1 MFKYT
6 TFVNFFLQYLAKSIL
21 GFTVWKRRF
30 VCDGRS
36 RTSVCTRAITALII
50 KQINTFNLKQIHEKP
65 DNGASMSRIAVKL
78 HISQT
83 TICTASHSCLES
95 SCNFS
100 TLKASEYLMQSR
112 KTFFFLTDVDKWDN
126 VILESAKLSAQ
137 IRVFVLT
144 VCNVLESF

>member
-6 TFVNFFLQYLAKSIL
+6 TFVNFFPQYLAKSIL
-21 GFTVWKRRF
+21 GLTVWKRRF

-36 RTSVCTRAITALII
+36 RTSVCARVITALII

-83 TICTASHSCLES
+83 ICTASNSCLES

-112 KTFFFLTDVDKWDN
+112 KTFFF
-126 VILESAKLSAQ
+126 
-137 IRVFVLT
+137 F
-144 VCNVLESF
+144 

>member
-1 MFKYT
+1 MRHYAELTEAGVKSKDYHLLSKAMDLLSICEMMCSLKRQLIYT
-6 TFVNFFLQYLAKSIL
+6 LLLLPIL

-65 DNGASMSRIAVKL
+65 DNGASMPRIAVKL

-112 KTFFFLTDVDKWDN
+112 KTFFFFN
-126 VILESAKLSAQ
+126 
-137 IRVFVLT
+137 R
-144 VCNVLESF
+144 CG

>member
-1 MFKYT
+1 MEGAELCMYSCNYSSNNK
-6 TFVNFFLQYLAKSIL
+6 A
-21 GFTVWKRRF
+21 
-30 VCDGRS
+30 
-36 RTSVCTRAITALII
+36 
-50 KQINTFNLKQIHEKP
+50 FNLKQIHEKP

-112 KTFFFLTDVDKWDN
+112 KTFFF
-126 VILESAKLSAQ
+126 
-137 IRVFVLT
+137 F
-144 VCNVLESF
+144 